1 MTGPVAGAC
10 ARYAEDWSALLDG
23 ELDASREAEMRA
35 HAATCASCAAK
46 LASLAR
52 VDVLLAGL
60 PVPETRA
67 ALLTGLRARIE
78 AEPAPA
84 RAPTPVRNAPPPPV
98 RVATPVRRRSARGW
112 WAAAVAAAAA
122 LALYLALPRPA
133 PVAPPVEVA
142 DEPAGDP
149 EFDALPADEIA
160 VGLELD
166 TAQDLEVIANLELLE
181 AFVALEEGRS

>member
-1 MTGPVAGAC
+1 MTGPVAREC

-23 ELDASREAEMRA
+23 ELAPEREAQMRA
-35 HAATCASCAAK
+35 HAETCAACAAK

-67 ALLTGLRARIE
+67 ALLAGVRARIASSPAA
-78 AEPAPA
+78 AEVAPPA
-84 RAPTPVRNAPPPPV
+84 RPASAERSAPRRA
-98 RVATPVRRRSARGW
+98 RRRRAYGW
-112 WAAAVAAAAA
+112 WTTAAAAAAA
-122 LALYLALPRPA
+122 LLLYLALPRPT
-133 PVAPPVEVA
+133 PVVPPVEVA
-142 DEPAGDP
+142 EETAGDP

-181 AFVALEEGRS
+181 ALVALEEGRG

>member
-1 MTGPVAGAC
+1 MAGPVTGAC
-10 ARYAEDWSALLDG
+10 SSYAEDWSALLDG

-35 HAATCASCAAK
+35 HADTCAACAAK

-67 ALLTGLRARIE
+67 ALLDGLRARI
-78 AEPAPA
+78 ASQ
-84 RAPTPVRNAPPPPV
+84 PPP
-98 RVATPVRRRSARGW
+98 RRSRRTYAGW
-112 WAAAVAAAAA
+112 TAAAAAAAA
-122 LALYLALPRPA
+122 LLLYLALPRPA
-133 PVAPPVEVA
+133 PVTPPVEVA
-142 DEPAGDP
+142 DEPAPQPSGDP

-181 AFVALEEGRS
+181 AFVALEEGRG